1 MDKSFGNLNAPK
13 TPQDPDRILKCPE
26 CFNIPQIKEDYDGY
40 YKYNCRNE
48 HNKSLKLNELLDKC
62 STSEVSYKC
71 SYGNET
77 NLQNKYLFFHFCP
90 KCKKIFCSEK
100 KCQIAHEK
108 ECKQEIENLIPCKY
122 LSSLCYEH
130 GEKLLFYCPKCEIN
144 ICEKCKGHE
153 EHNIKLMIEM
163 KIDEKEIKLY
173 NYKIEFTKN
182 YLDYIE
188 KKINIF
194 KGEWR
199 EDFERTVRNFDEK
212 VKNFLDKNRTQIKLI
227 KSILNTYKI
236 KGNICIENYKNIK
249 NFYQIPEFKFN
260 LPYGIIK
267 IRLF

>member
-1 MDKSFGNLNAPK
+1 MDKSSENLNAPK
-13 TPQDPDRILKCPE
+13 TPQNPDRILKCPE
-26 CFNIPQIKEDYDGY
+26 CFNIPQIKEDYDGD
-40 YKYNCRNE
+40 YKYNCRNN
-48 HNKSLKLNELLDKC
+48 HNESLELNELLDKC
-62 STSEVSYKC
+62 STLEVSYKC

-130 GEKLLFYCPKCEIN
+130 GEKLLFYCPECEIN

-173 NYKIEFTKN
+173 NYKIEFTQN

-194 KGEWR
+194 KEEWR
-199 EDFERTVRNFDEK
+199 EDFERTARYFDEK

-249 NFYQIPEFKFN
+249 NFCQIPEFKFN
-260 LPYGIIK
+260 LPYGIK
-267 IRLF
+267 N